1 MLDKMLRIKEILKDK
16 SLKEL
21 KQCSKTKIN
30 LETKINK
37 LIQNKTALILQITT
51 NKICN
56 INITINRFLISKT
69 KNNIIVNFK

>member
-1 MLDKMLRIKEILKDK
+1 MLKIKEILKGK
-16 SLKEL
+16 NLKEL
-21 KQCSKTKIN
+21 KLCSKTKIN

-56 INITINRFLISKT
+56 INITINRLLISKT

>member
-1 MLDKMLRIKEILKDK
+1 MLKIKEILKGK
-16 SLKEL
+16 NLKEL
-21 KQCSKTKIN
+21 KQCSKTKTN

-37 LIQNKTALILQITT
+37 LVQNKTALISQITT

-56 INITINRFLISKT
+56 INITINRLLISKT